1 MPVLF
6 AIYFSV
12 IIKSKIST
20 KLVKKRQSFV
30 GLDKSKTLSTIIK
43 SSEYVDSI
51 EVAMLEKLNQP
62 QGLPLSSSQNA
73 TSEIAGDGIVII
85 PYCHQEEKGIVI
97 WFWCQSEHAQ
107 GNLRSMYASGT
118 LLKKLYKLFK
128 NVSSNSEPSA
138 EELLVP
144 SSITIF
150 ANDFTKSKSEL

>member
-1 MPVLF
+1 M
-6 AIYFSV
+6 
-12 IIKSKIST
+12 
-20 KLVKKRQSFV
+20 KKRQSFV

-128 NVSSNSEPSA
+128 SVSSDSEPSA